1 MYGWMDEGLMG
12 GCMDR
17 WMGEWMYGWVGF
29 LSIHTI
35 LLSISFFWKEYVT
48 SLKLVNTLKLVI

>member
-17 WMGEWMYGWVGF
+17 WMGEWMYGWY
-29 LSIHTI
+29 

-48 SLKLVNTLKLVI
+48 SPFMRN

>member
-35 LLSISFFWKEYVT
+35 LLSI
-48 SLKLVNTLKLVI
+48 